1 MRQLELA
8 LRRAQNVDAFAWLLY
23 GGALTGLL
31 FFYHFVSDGDFSFLL
46 TLAGIVRF
54 LGFAMLLF
62 HLVKD
67 KTAAGVSAKSLS
79 LFAAAF
85 ISRFLCVWNFQGYL
99 PLDRTGDY
107 VPHVELL
114 SFFVAAGTLGVVLHT
129 HRATY
134 AREEDSFG
142 KNVVPGVPHEFGG
155 VYLLVPALVLA
166 IIFHPSLNNHFVSD
180 TLWTFALYLEAV
192 APIPQL
198 IMFQRS
204 QKPIE
209 RWTSHFVFSLSLARV
224 LSLLFWVSSYHE
236 LNSTKTI
243 TGRWVGIL
251 ALLNECLAVLVLLD
265 YAYLYVTAM
274 RSGHDVNLMT
284 TV

>member
-85 ISRFLCVWNFQGYL
+85 AISVVGHGAWQGWWI
-99 PLDRTGDY
+99 
-107 VPHVELL
+107 
-114 SFFVAAGTLGVVLHT
+114 AALGAAILW
-129 HRATY
+129 
-134 AREEDSFG
+134 FG
-142 KNVVPGVPHEFGG
+142 
-155 VYLLVPALVLA
+155 
-166 IIFHPSLNNHFVSD
+166 PSDPRGLRK
-180 TLWTFALYLEAV
+180 A
-192 APIPQL
+192 
-198 IMFQRS
+198 
-204 QKPIE
+204 
-209 RWTSHFVFSLSLARV
+209 
-224 LSLLFWVSSYHE
+224 
-236 LNSTKTI
+236 
-243 TGRWVGIL
+243 
-251 ALLNECLAVLVLLD
+251 
-265 YAYLYVTAM
+265 
-274 RSGHDVNLMT
+274 
-284 TV
+284 